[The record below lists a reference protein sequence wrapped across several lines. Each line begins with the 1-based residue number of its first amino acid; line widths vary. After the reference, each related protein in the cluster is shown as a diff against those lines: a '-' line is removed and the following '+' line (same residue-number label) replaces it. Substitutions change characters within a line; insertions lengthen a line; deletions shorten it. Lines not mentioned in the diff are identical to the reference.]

1 MISCSY
7 IFAMHKLPPDKRMKL
22 NKTLGLIV
30 AIIGFLGVTINV
42 VRTVIDLWGEY
53 GGKITYKPR
62 PSPTYR
68 PTISPPVIPIPTPKS
83 IASTVDISGKWQITQ
98 NIIKDG
104 SVETWTIAFQQVG
117 NRAFG
122 TIVSQKRNT
131 DLVATLQGNT
141 LSFAVR
147 TPIGTV
153 EMAGIVNGDNIRG
166 TSCGPPPLECTW
178 SARRYS
184 RY

>member
-1 MISCSY
+1 MISGSY
-7 IFAMHKLPPDKRMKL
+7 IFAMLKLPPDKRMKL

-30 AIIGFLGVTINV
+30 AIIGLLGVTINL

-53 GGKITYKPR
+53 GSKITSKPQ
-62 PSPTYR
+62 PSSTY
-68 PTISPPVIPIPTPKS
+68 TPKS
-83 IASTVDISGKWQITQ
+83 IASKIDISGKWQITQ

-122 TIVSQKRNT
+122 TIVSQRRNT
-131 DLVATLQGNT
+131 DLVATLDGNT

-147 TPIGTV
+147 TPTGTV

>member
-1 MISCSY
+1 
-7 IFAMHKLPPDKRMKL
+7 MHKLPPDKRMKL
-22 NKTLGLIV
+22 NKTLLLIA
-30 AIIGFLGVTINV
+30 AIIGLMGVTINIV
-42 VRTVIDLWGEY
+42 KTVIDIWGEY
-53 GGKITYKPR
+53 GRKITYKPR
-62 PSPTYR
+62 PSPSYL

-83 IASTVDISGKWQITQ
+83 LTSTIDISGKWQITQ

-117 NRAFG
+117 HRAFG
-122 TIVSQKRNT
+122 TIVSKGRNT
-131 DLVATLQGNT
+131 DVVATLQENI
-141 LSFAVR
+141 LSFAVK
-147 TPIGTV
+147 TPVGTV

-184 RY
+184 RH

>member
-1 MISCSY
+1 
-7 IFAMHKLPPDKRMKL
+7 LPPDKRMKL

-30 AIIGFLGVTINV
+30 AIIGLLGVTINLV
-42 VRTVIDLWGEY
+42 KTVKDLWGEY
-53 GGKITYKPR
+53 GSKITYKPR

-104 SVETWTIAFQQVG
+104 SVETWTIAFQQEG
-117 NRAFG
+117 DRAFG
-122 TIVSQKRNT
+122 SIVGQRKNT
-131 DLVATLQGNT
+131 NLVATLQGNT
-141 LSFAVR
+141 LSFAVK
-147 TPIGTV
+147 TSIGTV

-166 TSCGPPPLECTW
+166 TS
-178 SARRYS
+178 
-184 RY
+184 

>member
-1 MISCSY
+1 MISGSY

-30 AIIGFLGVTINV
+30 AIIGLLGVTINLV
-42 VRTVIDLWGEY
+42 KTVIDLWGEY
-53 GGKITYKPR
+53 GSKITYKPR
-62 PSPTYR
+62 PSSTY
-68 PTISPPVIPIPTPKS
+68 TPKS
-83 IASTVDISGKWQITQ
+83 IASKIDISGKWQITQ

-122 TIVSQKRNT
+122 TIVSQRRNT
-131 DLVATLQGNT
+131 DLVATLDGNT

-147 TPIGTV
+147 TPTGTV

>member
-1 MISCSY
+1 MISGSY

-30 AIIGFLGVTINV
+30 AIIGLLGVTINLV
-42 VRTVIDLWGEY
+42 KTVIDLWGEY
-53 GGKITYKPR
+53 GSKITHKPR
-62 PSPTYR
+62 PSPTYM
-68 PTISPPVIPIPTPKS
+68 PTIRPPVIPIPTPKS
-83 IASTVDISGKWQITQ
+83 IASTGDISGKWQITQ

-104 SVETWTIAFQQVG
+104 SVETWTIAFQQEGDRV
-117 NRAFG
+117 FG
-122 TIVSQKRNT
+122 SIVSQERNT
-131 DLVATLQGNT
+131 NIVATVHGNT

-147 TPIGTV
+147 TPVGTI